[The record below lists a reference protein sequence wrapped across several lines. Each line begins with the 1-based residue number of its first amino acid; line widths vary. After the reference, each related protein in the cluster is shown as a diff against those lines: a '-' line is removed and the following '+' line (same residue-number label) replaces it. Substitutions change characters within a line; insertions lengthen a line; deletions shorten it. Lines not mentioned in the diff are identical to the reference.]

1 MFCYRK
7 LPHCINQ
14 WTHDHVKSFFISIG
28 LENTLLILCIRMD
41 GHGLLHLYEMCM
53 INRESMFQSLK
64 FELTEEHH
72 KLLPIADY
80 VTFLNKI
87 KIYVPLTSAKFRNA
101 QSDAVSSAICNVM

>member
-1 MFCYRK
+1 MFCCRE

-28 LENTLLILCIRMD
+28 LQNTLLILCMRMD
-41 GHGLLHLYEMCM
+41 GHRLLHLYEMCM

-64 FELTEEHH
+64 VELAEEHY

-80 VTFLNKI
+80 VTFLDEI
-87 KIYVPLTSAKFRNA
+87 KKYVPLTHIRLRTA
-101 QSDAVSSAICNVM
+101 QSDVAPSTICSVM